1 MNSYVK
7 MLDLANMD
15 TKSWTNWVQTTMM
28 NGVLNE
34 NDVWLIRIQYYYGY
48 EWRKR
53 QVYCVQTVSRNNA
66 NIIENI

>member
-1 MNSYVK
+1 MVHH
-7 MLDLANMD
+7 
-15 TKSWTNWVQTTMM
+15 
-28 NGVLNE
+28 GVCNE
-34 NDVWLIRIQYYYGY
+34 NGVWLIKIQYYYGY